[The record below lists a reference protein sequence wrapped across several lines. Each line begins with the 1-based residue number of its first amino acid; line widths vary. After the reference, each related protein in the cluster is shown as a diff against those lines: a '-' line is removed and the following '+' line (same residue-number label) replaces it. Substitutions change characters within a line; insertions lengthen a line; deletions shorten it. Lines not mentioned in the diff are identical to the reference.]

1 MNIRK
6 FCVYTA
12 DLNPQMGTEPGRVR
26 PVVVIQTN
34 LLNDVH
40 PSTVICPIT
49 TNIIQKTKLL
59 RVHLKKGE
67 GGLKKNSDILIDQVR
82 AIDNRRFIEHLGEI
96 NTVHKQQILTNIG
109 LLILE

>member
-6 FCVYTA
+6 FNVYTA
-12 DLNPQMGTEPGRVR
+12 DLNPQMETEPGKLR

-34 LLNDVH
+34 LLNNIH

-49 TNIIQKTKLL
+49 TNVIQKTKLL

-82 AIDNRRFIEHLGEI
+82 AIDNRRFVKHLGEI